1 MDLRLPR
8 SGLFVFDDHDPVDLS
23 GEAPLS
29 PREQEIARLVAI
41 GYPNKTIAGILDI
54 SPWTVA
60 THVRRIFNKLGVH
73 GRAAMI
79 AELAR
84 AGFRFDRAARRRSG
98 SAAFVAPTQ
107 ASGAGGLSQRP
118 RIHRAAAAATL
129 AE

>member
-1 MDLRLPR
+1 MGFHLPR
-8 SGLFVFDDHDPVDLS
+8 RRASQIAP
-23 GEAPLS
+23 GEPAGSFLNMSLS

-73 GRAAMI
+73 GRPAMI

-84 AGFRFDRAARRRSG
+84 AGFRFDRSLPASVAR
-98 SAAFVAPTQ
+98 AKQ
-107 ASGAGGLSQRP
+107 ALRGQPPL
-118 RIHRAAAAATL
+118 
-129 AE
+129 

>member
-1 MDLRLPR
+1 MLEGGGAEVGPGDT
-8 SGLFVFDDHDPVDLS
+8 S
-23 GEAPLS
+23 LS

-79 AELAR
+79 AQLAR
-84 AGFRFDRAARRRSG
+84 AGFRFDRATRGRGYR
-98 SAAFVAPTQ
+98 AAAQ
-107 ASGAGGLSQRP
+107 DDGAGGMRKRP
-118 RIHRAAAAATL
+118 RIQRSAAAATL

>member
-1 MDLRLPR
+1 MDRTA
-8 SGLFVFDDHDPVDLS
+8 FDTGFDMS
-23 GEAPLS
+23 LS

-73 GRAAMI
+73 GRPAMI

-84 AGFRFDRAARRRSG
+84 AGFRFDRPLPAARGQTKSR
-98 SAAFVAPTQ
+98 
-107 ASGAGGLSQRP
+107 
-118 RIHRAAAAATL
+118 L
-129 AE
+129 ACPPSI

>member
-1 MDLRLPR
+1 MVSRLAQEPR
-8 SGLFVFDDHDPVDLS
+8 GDEAAARNTVPVDLFAEPS
-23 GEAPLS
+23 LS

-79 AELAR
+79 AELAG
-84 AGFRFDRAARRRSG
+84 AGFRFDRTKRGIAALK
-98 SAAFVAPTQ
+98 A
-107 ASGAGGLSQRP
+107 
-118 RIHRAAAAATL
+118 RA
-129 AE
+129 

>member
-1 MDLRLPR
+1 MEFRLARGRLLDREP
-8 SGLFVFDDHDPVDLS
+8 SEFAGALANMS
-23 GEAPLS
+23 LS

-73 GRAAMI
+73 GRPAMI

-84 AGFRFDRAARRRSG
+84 AGFRFDRALPASARRLK
-98 SAAFVAPTQ
+98 P
-107 ASGAGGLSQRP
+107 P
-118 RIHRAAAAATL
+118 PPCPPPM
-129 AE
+129 

>member
-1 MDLRLPR
+1 MESQFAGSR
-8 SGLFVFDDHDPVDLS
+8 
-23 GEAPLS
+23 GEDGPGARAGPMLEPCPPPGLS

-73 GRAAMI
+73 GRPAMI

-84 AGFRFDRAARRRSG
+84 AGFRFERRRALVLRLTAAR
-98 SAAFVAPTQ
+98 P
-107 ASGAGGLSQRP
+107 RP
-118 RIHRAAAAATL
+118 PL
-129 AE
+129 AEPAPDRRTA